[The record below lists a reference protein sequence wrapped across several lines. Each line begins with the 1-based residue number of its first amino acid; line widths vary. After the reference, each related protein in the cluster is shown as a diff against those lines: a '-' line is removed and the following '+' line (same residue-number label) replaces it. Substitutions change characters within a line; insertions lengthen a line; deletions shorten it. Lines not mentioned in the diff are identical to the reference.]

1 MRRTLTVILIGV
13 LALAF
18 GATAALGDSPQTIA
32 PTAKQKTAIIKAWAQ
47 GGKTGPAKCYNVRIS
62 KPQKYQALW
71 SGLTFNSKAAGCDAY
86 AFDGSAILYGTGN
99 HFYLLTAGS
108 GLDAN
113 QCKAT
118 SLGMGPTAWGNLG
131 DSGVAALGCENID

>member
-1 MRRTLTVILIGV
+1 MRRTLTVILVGV

-18 GATAALGDSPQTIA
+18 GATAALADSPQTIA

-47 GGKTGPAKCYNVRIS
+47 GGKTGPAKCYNVRIA

-71 SGLTFNSKAAGCDAY
+71 SGLSFNSKAAGCDAY
-86 AFDGSAILYGTGN
+86 AFDGSGILYGTGN

-108 GLDAN
+108 SMDPS
-113 QCKAT
+113 QCTAT
-118 SLGMGPTAWGNLG
+118 SLVMGVAWANLV